1 MRLMIVCDQPSAARR
16 LCGELS
22 NCPGEI
28 ICVANLVELKVA
40 CESPFELALIN
51 VAWAELVECIR
62 TIRESP
68 SGANCSVLVASERL
82 SNERGRA
89 GILPVLR
96 AMPCLH
102 SRHGE
107 ACAQADDR
115 RTEERAAMESLHTVT
130 ESL

>member
-102 SRHGE
+102 RDMVKLAHRLMTGGQKKE
-107 ACAQADDR
+107 R
-115 RTEERAAMESLHTVT
+115 RWNLCTL
-130 ESL
+130 